1 MRRRSLATR
10 WTAIACLLGLALTSC
25 NSADDDQV
33 EVYVAASLTASFEEL
48 ATTFEST
55 HPDVDIVIIA
65 GGSPSLVR
73 QLIEGAPGEILATAN
88 QETMA
93 QAVAAEVAF
102 DPKSFAVNEA
112 VLVATADLADTSLA
126 ELDSLVLA
134 VCDPSVPCGAA
145 AVQLFAELD
154 ITPTP
159 VTLET
164 SVRGVLAKL
173 SLGEV
178 DAAVVYR
185 TDLADTLADQD
196 FRLFSAASN
205 VAVSVISPIAATA
218 EDVSDEARMFL
229 AFVMSEEAQNILTD
243 YGFGT
248 P

>member
-1 MRRRSLATR
+1 MRKRSLAPR
-10 WTAIACLLGLALTSC
+10 WTAIACLLGLVLTSC
-25 NSADDDQV
+25 NSADENRV
-33 EVYVAASLTASFEEL
+33 ELYVAASLSASFEEL
-48 ATTFEST
+48 ATTFEAA

-65 GGSPSLVR
+65 AGSPSLVR
-73 QLIEGAPGEILATAN
+73 QLTEGAPGEILATAN

-93 QAVAAEVAF
+93 QAVAAGVAF

-112 VLVATADLADTSLA
+112 VLVAAADLTGTSLA

-154 ITPTP
+154 VTPTP
-159 VTLET
+159 ATLET

-178 DAAVVYR
+178 DAAVIYR
-185 TDLADTLADQD
+185 TDLAGSLADKD
-196 FRLFSAASN
+196 FLPLTAAN
-205 VAVSVISPIAATA
+205 GVSIPVISPIAATA
-218 EDVSDEARMFL
+218 EDVSDEAQMFL